1 MQDDSYDYPETV
13 RTTQRLNYDSG
24 EKERLSSKDWGLDV
38 LTGCMVKDEVQNNL
52 PGAHPS
58 YILIFIL
65 LYRICC
71 IEVQNN
77 LPGAHSSTIRPEKGQ
92 STAMADAQSLVSQL

>member
-52 PGAHPS
+52 PGAH
-58 YILIFIL
+58 
-65 LYRICC
+65 
-71 IEVQNN
+71 
-77 LPGAHSSTIRPEKGQ
+77 SSTRRTEKGQ
-92 STAMADAQSLVSQL
+92 STTMADVQSLVPQLYRRSGKSLASHVVLGPR